1 MPHVV
6 ALIPA
11 RAGSKGVPN
20 KNVRLLNGHPLL
32 AFSIKA
38 GTLTRGIDRTLVS
51 TDSPEYREIGLRYG
65 AEVPF
70 LRPAGIAGDTATDL
84 QYVTHALDWLEGE
97 GEPVPDFIV
106 QLRPTTPLR
115 DPLLIQQAL
124 AQMTGDPAPTALRS
138 IHEMSETAYK
148 CFEVENGRLKC
159 IGSGSFDVEEANR
172 PRQSFPAT
180 YHANGYVDILR
191 TSFIRQTNRLHG
203 DRVAAFVTPRTVEVD
218 TPEDFAELE
227 FDMRRKADLFHVLF
241 P

>member
-1 MPHVV
+1 MAYVV

-20 KNVRLLNGHPLL
+20 KNIRPLNGHPLL
-32 AFSIKA
+32 AYSVKA
-38 GTLTRGIDRTLVS
+38 GVLTKGIDRTLVS
-51 TDSPEYREIGLRYG
+51 TDSPEYRDICLKYG

-70 LRPAGIAGDTATDL
+70 LRPAAISGDKATDL
-84 QYVTHALDWLEGE
+84 QYVLHTLDWLERE
-97 GEPVPDFIV
+97 EKRVPDFIV

-115 DPLLIQQAL
+115 DPALIREAL
-124 AQMTGDPAPTALRS
+124 ERMTNDPGPTALRS
-138 IHEMSETAYK
+138 IQEMSETAYK

-159 IGSGSFDVEEANR
+159 IGTGSFDVEEANR

-180 YHANGYVDILR
+180 YYPNGYVDILR
-191 TSFIRQTNRLHG
+191 TSFIRQANKLHG

-218 TPEDFAELE
+218 TQEDFDDLELE
-227 FDMRRKADLFHVLF
+227 TRKNSDKLRMLF